1 MPTCASCGTNNVEGT
16 KFCVSCGAALAPSPG
31 AWRSPTDE
39 LRGQPSSGGASQ
51 SGSPGVSYPPS
62 PSMPPTYAPP
72 ATAAP
77 GSMFGMPSGGDMSF
91 TTMRYAEWI
100 DRVAAA
106 LIDGFLTAAVAIVMI
121 IIISIVA
128 GGLGAVGG
136 EGAATGILCLGMGIT
151 MLSALG
157 LGLYNKVFLVSKR
170 GFSIGQGIMK
180 LKVVDASGNIP
191 SVGTLILRLLVQLG
205 MNAVPFVGI
214 ILILLDLLWPL
225 WDEKKQTL
233 HDKAAS
239 TFVIKTA

>member
-1 MPTCASCGTNNVEGT
+1 VEGT

-51 SGSPGVSYPPS
+51 SGALGGGYPPS
-62 PSMPPTYAPP
+62 PSTPPTYAPP
-72 ATAAP
+72 ATAAAP
-77 GSMFGMPSGGDMSF
+77 GAMFGMPAGGDMSF
-91 TTMRYAEWI
+91 ATMRYAEWI
-100 DRVAAA
+100 DRVGAA
-106 LIDGFLTAAVAIVMI
+106 LIDGFLTAAVVIVMYI
-121 IIISIVA
+121 IFAVIA

-136 EGAATGILCLGMGIT
+136 EEAAFSIICFGILIT
-151 MLSALG
+151 TISALG
-157 LGLYNKVFLVSKR
+157 LGLYNKVFLVNKR

-180 LKVVDASGNIP
+180 LKVVDAMGNIP
-191 SVGTLILRLLVQLG
+191 SIGTLILRLLVQLG

-214 ILILLDLLWPL
+214 ILVLLDLLWPL

>member
-1 MPTCASCGTNNVEGT
+1 MPACASCGTNNVEGT
-16 KFCVSCGAALAPSPG
+16 KFCVSCGSALAPAPGGWRTPTEELGGQTPGGGPTSSSSLGGSSPG
-31 AWRSPTDE
+31 
-39 LRGQPSSGGASQ
+39 
-51 SGSPGVSYPPS
+51 
-62 PSMPPTYAPP
+62 YAPP
-72 ATAAP
+72 PVYAPAVP
-77 GSMFGMPSGGDMSF
+77 GSMYGQPPVGGMPF
-91 TTMRYAEWI
+91 TSMRYAEWI

-136 EGAATGILCLGMGIT
+136 EDAATGILCLGMGIT

-180 LKVVDASGNIP
+180 LKVVDAAGNIP

-205 MNAVPFVGI
+205 MNAVPIVGI
-214 ILILLDLLWPL
+214 ILVLLDLLWPL

-239 TFVIKTA
+239 TYVIKTA